1 MRMTERDK
9 KCYRFLCEYKIPM
22 TTDNISK
29 LFYLEGNTSQSA
41 LVIANRRLLKMV
53 DEGYV
58 NRLPRKFGEKAV
70 FYCGEKPNPKTL
82 RHKLVMSH
90 FISELVGNQFK
101 IKSLQFEYNLPEKY
115 SIRMDMFI
123 TIEYNNQYYYL
134 FTEVDTTKELNS
146 KYIDLINDLNNGTFR
161 TKYPVIL
168 VSITDFPI
176 KDQTLKSNFI
186 QLDTELSNFNKFLW
200 RFVK

>member
-9 KCYRFLCEYKIPM
+9 RCYKFLCEYKIPM

-29 LFYLEGNTSQSA
+29 LFYLEGNTTQSA

-70 FYCGEKPNPKTL
+70 FYCGEQPSKRTL
-82 RHKLVMSH
+82 RHKLIMSH
-90 FISELVGNQFK
+90 FISELVYNGFK
-101 IKSLQFEYNLPEKY
+101 IVSLQFEYNLPEKY
-115 SIRMDMFI
+115 HIRMDIFI
-123 TIEYNNQYYYL
+123 TVEYQEKLYYL
-134 FTEVDTTKELNS
+134 FVEVDTSHELS
-146 KYIDLINDLNNGTFR
+146 LKYVDLIQDINKGTFK
-161 TKYPVIL
+161 TKHQVLL

-176 KDQTLKSNFI
+176 KDELLKANFI
-186 QLDTELSNFNKFLW
+186 HLDAELSNFNKFRW
-200 RFVK
+200 KFIK